1 MQFSLDCYPCAVR
14 QALLAI
20 RQAGM
25 DEAAQGAAMRRIL
38 QGLIDIEVGA
48 SAPEITMQM
57 HALLREITGVEDL
70 YREQKTLSTKE
81 ALSLYPAL
89 KEKIQR
95 SSDPFETAL
104 PLSIAGNIIDFGPQD
119 SFDLAATI
127 QRVLDQPFALNDLE
141 SLRASLAA
149 CGQVMFLADNAGET
163 VFDRLL
169 IETIGKP
176 TVYVVK
182 EAPILNDATREDA
195 LAAGLDGVAE
205 VISCGTRSPGILL
218 EKCSSDFL
226 DRFWKAS
233 LIIAKGMGNYEAL
246 NTVQAPIYF
255 LLQVKCELVG
265 RDLAVPRGSIVVTKR
280 DSQVSPVA

>member
-20 RQAGM
+20 RQTGM
-25 DEAAQGAAMRRIL
+25 DEAAQSAAMQRIL
-38 QGLIDIEVGA
+38 EELIDIHVGA
-48 SAPEITMQM
+48 SAPEITMRM

-70 YREQKTLSTKE
+70 YHEQKAFSTRE
-81 ALSLYPAL
+81 ALSLYPSL
-89 KEKIQR
+89 KEKIQH

-104 PLSIAGNIIDFGPQD
+104 RLSIAGNIIDFGPQD
-119 SFDLAATI
+119 SFDLVATI
-127 QRVLDQPFALNDLE
+127 QRVLDQTFALDDVE
-141 SLRASLAA
+141 SLRAALAE

-195 LAAGLDGVAE
+195 LAAGLDQVAE
-205 VISCGTRSPGILL
+205 VISFGARSPGILL

-255 LLQVKCELVG
+255 LLQVKCDLVG

-280 DSQVSPVA
+280 GK